1 MISMIWLIYG
11 GTYLFATYFVLA
23 NPQDIDFY
31 YDKYAFIF
39 IASSYL
45 GIDVFLFISAILS
58 TFMFLNMKDISVI
71 KILRSYLIRFSKFF
85 ILVLS
90 IMFTGYVAIG

>member
-45 GIDVFLFISAILS
+45 GIDVFLFISAILA
-58 TFMFLNMKDISVI
+58 TFMFLNMKEITI
-71 KILRSYLIRFSKFF
+71 FKIVKSYLI
-85 ILVLS
+85 
-90 IMFTGYVAIG
+90 